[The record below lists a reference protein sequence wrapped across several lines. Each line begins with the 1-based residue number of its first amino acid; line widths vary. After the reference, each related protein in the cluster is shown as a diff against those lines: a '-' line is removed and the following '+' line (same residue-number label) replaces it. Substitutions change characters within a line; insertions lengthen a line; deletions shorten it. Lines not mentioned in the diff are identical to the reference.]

1 LSIKGLDIYFL
12 EKTLMLSTIF
22 TSNAAKSCPIHI
34 VAVSAFDALIATLSP
49 TAQGY
54 IKAVGFSHEVG
65 KTLLVPSETGAL
77 EVVILCDGAGVKH
90 DPFLA
95 GKLPSLLPEGVYH
108 IVETHL
114 SVDAFEQAILGFLLG
129 AYKFTRYVNK
139 SEIGCKLVE
148 SKSVNCKR
156 LGIIADAVAFG
167 RDLINTPTNDLGCA
181 AFAKAALDLA
191 KAHGAKASVIVGD
204 ELLKH
209 NFPMVHAVGRAS
221 DDAPR
226 LVDFSWGDESHPK
239 VTLVGKSVCF
249 DTGGLNIKPDSSML
263 LMKKDMG
270 GGAITLSIAQMVMA
284 LELPVCLRV
293 ILPIAENSISS
304 NAFRPGDVLA
314 SRKGLSVEIGNTDA
328 EGRLILADAIA
339 LACEDAPEMLLDF
352 ATLTGAARVALGPE
366 LPPFYTDDDVLAH
379 DIETAAFIANDPVW
393 RLPLWN
399 NYDAMLSSKIADVNH
414 VSAGG
419 FAGSIT
425 AALFLRR
432 FVEKGISWCHFDT
445 YAWTPSTKPAHPE
458 GGEVQVARLVL
469 SLLEKR
475 YSK

>member
-1 LSIKGLDIYFL
+1 
-12 EKTLMLSTIF
+12 MLSTIF
-22 TSNAAKSCPIHI
+22 TSSAAKSCPIHI
-34 VAVSAFDALIATLSP
+34 VVVDAFNALITSLSP

-54 IKAVGFSHEVG
+54 IKAVGFCYEAG
-65 KTLLVPSETGAL
+65 KTLLVPSATGVL
-77 EVVILCDGAGVKH
+77 EAVILCDGAGLKY

-95 GKLPSLLPEGVYH
+95 GKLPSLLPDGVYH
-108 IVETHL
+108 FVEAGL
-114 SVDAFEQAILGFLLG
+114 SVQALADATLGFLLG
-129 AYKFTRYVNK
+129 AYKFTRYVKK
-139 SEIGCKLVE
+139 SEIGCKLIE
-148 SKSVNCKR
+148 SKLVNCKQ

-181 AFAKAALDLA
+181 AFAKAAIELA
-191 KAHGAKASVIVGD
+191 EGYGAKTAVIVGD
-204 ELLKH
+204 ELLIH

-221 DDAPR
+221 NDAPR

-239 VTLVGKSVCF
+239 VILVGKSVCF
-249 DTGGLNIKPDSSML
+249 DTGGLNIKPDASML

-270 GGAITLSIAQMVMA
+270 GGAITLAIAQMVMA
-284 LELPVCLRV
+284 LHLPVRLRV
-293 ILPIAENSISS
+293 ILPIVENSISS
-304 NAFRPGDVLA
+304 NAFRPGDVLP

-328 EGRLILADAIA
+328 EGRLILADALA
-339 LACEDAPEMLLDF
+339 LACEDSPDLVLDF

-366 LPPFYTDDDVLAH
+366 LPPFYTDDEVLAG
-379 DIETAAFIANDPVW
+379 DIEAAGKAAHDPVW
-393 RLPLWN
+393 RFPLWN

-414 VSAGG
+414 VSSGG

-469 SLLEKR
+469 ALLEAR
-475 YSK
+475 YK

>member
-1 LSIKGLDIYFL
+1 
-12 EKTLMLSTIF
+12 MLSSILVF
-22 TSNAAKSCPIHI
+22 HAAQSCPIHI
-34 VAVSAFDALIATLSP
+34 VGIDAFSTLVEGLPPIAQS
-49 TAQGY
+49 Y
-54 IKAVGFSHEVG
+54 IKVVGFSHEAG
-65 KTLLVPSETGAL
+65 KTLLVPSASGAL
-77 EVVILCDGAGVKH
+77 EAVILCDGINAKH

-95 GKLPSLLPEGVYH
+95 GKLPSLLPDGVYH
-108 IVETHL
+108 FVEAGL
-114 SVDAFEQAILGFLLG
+114 SAEALELATLGFLLG
-129 AYKFTRYVNK
+129 AYKFTRYVK
-139 SEIGCKLVE
+139 KQDAGCKLVV
-148 SKSVNCKR
+148 SQHINAQR
-156 LGIIADAVAFG
+156 IGIIADAVEFG

-181 AFAKAALDLA
+181 AFADAALKLA
-191 KAHGAKASVIVGD
+191 EIHDAKASVIIGD
-204 ELLKH
+204 ELLAQ

-221 DDAPR
+221 SDAPR
-226 LVDFSWGDESHPK
+226 LVDFVWGDANHPK

-249 DTGGLNIKPDSSML
+249 DTGGLNIKPDASML

-270 GGAITLSIAQMVMA
+270 GGAITLAIAQMVMS
-284 LELPVCLRV
+284 LKLPVRLRV
-293 ILPIAENSISS
+293 ILPIVENSISA
-304 NAFRPGDVLA
+304 NAFRPGDVLP
-314 SRKGLSVEIGNTDA
+314 SRKGLNVEIGNTDA
-328 EGRLILADAIA
+328 EGRLILADALA

-366 LPPFYTDDDVLAH
+366 LPPFYTDDEMLAS
-379 DIETAAFIANDPVW
+379 DIELAGKVAHDPVW

-414 VSAGG
+414 VSSGG

-469 SLLEKR
+469 ALLEKR
-475 YSK
+475 YA

>member
-1 LSIKGLDIYFL
+1 
-12 EKTLMLSTIF
+12 MLSTLF
-22 TSNAAKSCPIHI
+22 THDASQSCPIYI
-34 VAVSAFDALIATLSP
+34 VTDDAFKTLVESLSL

-54 IKAVGFSHEVG
+54 IKALGFSFESG
-65 KTLLVPSETGAL
+65 KTLLLPKDTGAL
-77 EVVILCDGAGVKH
+77 EAVILCDGAGVKH

-95 GKLPSLLPEGVYH
+95 GKLPSLLPDGVYH
-108 IVETHL
+108 LVEAGM
-114 SVDAFEQAILGFLLG
+114 SVQALEDATLGFLLG
-129 AYKFTRYVNK
+129 AYKFTRYVKK
-139 SEIGCKLVE
+139 SEFGCKLVE
-148 SKSVNCKR
+148 SQAVNVKR
-156 LGIIADAVAFG
+156 IGIIADAVALG

-181 AFAKAALDLA
+181 AFAKAALGIAQTHD
-191 KAHGAKASVIVGD
+191 AKASVIVGE
-204 ELLKH
+204 ELLLH

-221 DDAPR
+221 NDEPR

-249 DTGGLNIKPDSSML
+249 DTGGLNIKPDASML

-270 GGAITLSIAQMVMA
+270 GGAITLAIAQMVMA
-284 LELPVCLRV
+284 LNLPVRLRV
-293 ILPIAENSISS
+293 ILPIVENSISS
-304 NAFRPGDVLA
+304 NAFRPGDVLP

-328 EGRLILADAIA
+328 EGRLILADALA
-339 LACEDAPEMLLDF
+339 LACEDAPDLLLDF

-366 LPPFYTDDDVLAH
+366 LPPFYTDDEVLAG
-379 DIETAAFIANDPVW
+379 DIEVAGKAAHDPVW

-399 NYDAMLSSKIADVNH
+399 NYDAMLASKIADVNH
-414 VSAGG
+414 VSSGG

-458 GGEVQVARLVL
+458 GGAVQVARLVL
-469 SLLEKR
+469 SLLEAR
-475 YSK
+475 YK